1 MFNPIFSTF
10 FGGRHKTHIIRKQP
24 RLTSITTFLIIA
36 IFFLGCKDGSTIEYN
51 RKVFINFEKGQYTV
65 YREGKP
71 FNIKGASG
79 FTNLKTL
86 REAGGNTIR
95 TWDTT
100 NLSAIL
106 DEAKINKLGVIIG
119 LSMPEN
125 TDMHVF
131 YNQPELAAKQF
142 KDYSALVRKY
152 KDHPA
157 ILFWCVGNELPF
169 PNKPS
174 YLNFYKT
181 FNAIVDMIHLED
193 PDHPVT
199 TTVLNLQEKNII
211 NIALRT
217 DIDFISINIFGAIRN
232 LQPELKALEWIWKGP
247 FLITEWGID
256 GPWDVYQQT
265 AWAAYIENTSTKKS
279 ELLLERY
286 QQFMPVD
293 EPRFLGS
300 LVFYWGQ
307 KQETT
312 KTWFSIFDEQGRA
325 SAAVDVMQY
334 IWTAKWPQHKA
345 PQIKYMLLDEK
356 GAKDNIML
364 SPGVT
369 ASAKLLLDQV
379 DTVGL
384 SYTWEIQPEDWF
396 KINGANSIKKVESIE
411 NLINFQGQSTTT
423 FRTPDKEGPY
433 RLFVFVKDRFG
444 KFATS
449 NTPFYVLEK

>member
-1 MFNPIFSTF
+1 MSNPLSAKLPILHST
-10 FGGRHKTHIIRKQP
+10 RWTPVRSLMYLVI
-24 RLTSITTFLIIA
+24 ITTFITSIS
-36 IFFLGCKDGSTIEYN
+36 FLGCKNGSKEVQS
-51 RKVFINFEKGQYTV
+51 RKVFINFENGKYAV

-71 FNIKGASG
+71 FIIKGASG
-79 FTNLKTL
+79 FTNLEKL
-86 REAGGNTIR
+86 KEAGGNTIR

-100 NLSAIL
+100 NLSIIL
-106 DEAKINKLGVIIG
+106 DEAKINNLGVVVG
-119 LSMPEN
+119 LPMPEN
-125 TDMHVF
+125 NDMQVF
-131 YNQPELAAKQF
+131 YNQPELAAEQL
-142 KDYSALVRKY
+142 KDYSALVKKY

-169 PNKPS
+169 PNKPN

-211 NIALRT
+211 NISLRT
-217 DIDFISINIFGAIRN
+217 DIDFISFNIFGAIRN
-232 LQPELKALEWIWKGP
+232 LEPELKALEWIWKGP

-256 GPWDVYQQT
+256 GPWDIYQQT

-286 QQFMPVD
+286 QQFMPVT

-312 KTWFSIFDEQGRA
+312 KTWFSLFDEQGRA
-325 SAAVDVMQY
+325 TEAVDVMQY
-334 IWTAKWPQHKA
+334 IWTSKWPDHKA
-345 PQIKYMLLDEK
+345 PQLKYMLLEEK
-356 GAKDNIML
+356 GAKDNILL
-364 SPGVT
+364 SPNVT
-369 ASAKLLLDQV
+369 VSAKVLLDQV
-379 DTVGL
+379 DTTGL

-396 KINGANSIKKVESIE
+396 KINGANSTKKVKSIE
-411 NLINFQGQSTTT
+411 NLINNQGQSTTS

-433 RLFVFVKDRFG
+433 RLFVSVKDQFG